1 MPRAPREQPAK
12 PDTPPPPKLVEE
24 KLEDPESAPQ
34 EARRPRQT
42 QVSSAEGRVVEGQV
56 PQIELFEPEPI
67 SDEDLEKLNVYQRW
81 NRVLGE
87 IGLVPKRGWNDHHKY
102 WFTTDADL
110 NAFIGP
116 LFGKYHLVV
125 IPSIILDQVQRIEPA
140 PGSKQFLTRVPMK
153 IRVLNADKPDDAF
166 EVDWI
171 GEGADTVD
179 KGLYKAFTGGLK
191 YFYMKQLQVATGD
204 DPEVFTRT
212 DQIGEMQATQAAQA
226 GNGGGQRPPPQTR
239 PSNRPQPQRGGRQ
252 DEVTEVQE
260 RQVRAMSHALGL
272 GVRGVASFIDRVL
285 ETNIF
290 ETIDAM
296 DNEEE
301 ARTAL
306 GAWIKSRK
314 GTEIGKVLYEMGQ
327 ETTRRAEVKP
337 KEADPTDTVV
347 TDGSAEA
354 EAEVQ
359 ATASQPPP
367 GYEEEAAASEERSQ
381 QAADE
386 YAGGYGG

>member
-12 PDTPPPPKLVEE
+12 PDTPPPPKEE
-24 KLEDPESAPQ
+24 KVEDESAPQ

-42 QVSSAEGRVVEGQV
+42 QQSSAEARVEEGQV
-56 PQIELFEPEPI
+56 PEIELFVPEPI

-81 NRVLGE
+81 NRVLKE
-87 IGLVPKRGWNDHHKY
+87 IGLVPKRGWNAHHKY

-110 NAFIGP
+110 NAFVGP

-153 IRVLNADKPDDAF
+153 IRVINADKPDDAF

-179 KGLYKAFTGGLK
+179 KGVYKAFTGGLK
-191 YFYMKQLQVATGD
+191 YFYMKLLQVATGD

-212 DQIGEMQATQAAQA
+212 DQIGEMAATQAAQA
-226 GNGGGQRPPPQTR
+226 GNGGQRPVPQTR

-260 RQVRAMSHALGL
+260 RQVRALSHALGL

-327 ETTRRAEVKP
+327 ETTRREAKP
-337 KEADPTDTVV
+337 KEADPTDTVA

-359 ATASQPPP
+359 ATAEQPPP
-367 GYEEEAAASEERSQ
+367 GYEE
-381 QAADE
+381 DP
-386 YAGGYGG
+386 GLGYEG